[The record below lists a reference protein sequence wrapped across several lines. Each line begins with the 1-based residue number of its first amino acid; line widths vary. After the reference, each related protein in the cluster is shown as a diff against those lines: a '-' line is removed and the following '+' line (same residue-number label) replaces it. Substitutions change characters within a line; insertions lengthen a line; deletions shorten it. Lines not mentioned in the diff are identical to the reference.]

1 MKKVLITGGSRGIG
15 AACVRRFCAEGY
27 KVCFIYNRS
36 GTQAQELARE
46 TGAIPLQADVAD
58 TEALKRAIVEA
69 AKQMDGIDVLVNNA
83 GISLIDLLSD
93 TDDER
98 LSRLLA
104 VNLGAAIVASREA
117 SAYMISNHSGY
128 IVNVGSVWGRVGAS
142 CEAAYSATKAGLR
155 GLTFALAKE
164 LGYSGVRVNCVEP
177 GVIDTDMNA
186 ELDEETMDW
195 LTDKTP
201 LGRLGTPDEVAELIF
216 WLCSG
221 KADFITGQA
230 IGIDGG
236 FGQ

>member
-1 MKKVLITGGSRGIG
+1 MKRVLITGGSRGIG
-15 AACVRRFCAEGY
+15 AACVRRFCTEGCR
-27 KVCFIYNRS
+27 VSFIYNKS
-36 GTQAQELARE
+36 EEQARELAKN

-58 TEALKRAIVEA
+58 NKALKLAIAEA
-69 AKQMDGIDVLVNNA
+69 AKQMGGIDVLVNNA
-83 GISLIDLLSD
+83 GLSLIDLLSD

-104 VNLGAAIVASREA
+104 VNLSAAIVASREV
-117 SAYMISNHSGY
+117 SSYMISPQKGY
-128 IVNVGSVWGRVGAS
+128 IVNVGSIWGKVGAS

-164 LGYSGVRVNCVEP
+164 LGYSGVKVNCVEP

-186 ELDEETMDW
+186 GFDEATMDW
-195 LTDKTP
+195 LVEKTP